1 MVFNSFTAA
10 DDYNFGAQMTERTSR
25 FLAVLL
31 WVSNQIEKN
40 SIYCFSIY
48 EKQLSLVASR
58 GFEHAI
64 LAQMTATIA
73 LTSIPLL
80 SVNKFKSVSL

>member
-31 WVSNQIEKN
+31 
-40 SIYCFSIY
+40 
-48 EKQLSLVASR
+48 
-58 GFEHAI
+58 
-64 LAQMTATIA
+64 
-73 LTSIPLL
+73 
-80 SVNKFKSVSL
+80 